1 MNVYEMKE
9 ICRTKM
15 QQKHLEIMDP
25 YKLLYTPII
34 SGFKILIAVVAHP
47 FVPAV
52 VGSIMETEE

>member
-15 QQKHLEIMDP
+15 QQNHLKIMDP
-25 YKLLYTPII
+25 YKLLYIT